1 MINSSAILEINIKNF
16 LYNYESLKKIAYNS
30 FAGATIK
37 ANAYGLGDIKLYKIL
52 YTYGCRNFFVATLK
66 EGLILRNKF
75 KYGQI
80 FILNG
85 VEKEEIIFYKF
96 IFSSKKFYI
105 T

>member
-1 MINSSAILEINIKNF
+1 MF
-16 LYNYESLKKIAYNS
+16 FKKIANKS
-30 FAGATIK
+30 QIGVTIK

-66 EGLILRNKF
+66 EGLILRNKY

-85 VEKEEIIFYKF
+85 VEKEEIILSY
-96 IFSSKKFYI
+96 
-105 T
+105 